1 VETFLTK
8 PYLLINKIQPY
19 AWGTKNEQ
27 AFIPK
32 LLGMEPEPN
41 KPYAELWM
49 GMHPKA
55 PSLVRTSRGDVPL
68 GDFVRS
74 YPNEVLGERV
84 VQQFGTQLPF
94 LFKVLSAAEAL
105 SIQAHPDK
113 EQAVRLHARDPEH
126 YPDDNHKPEIAIA
139 LDELIAL
146 VGFCPVDAL
155 LQTLATY
162 PEIRGF
168 VGAKRVETLA
178 AARKGEQKEALR
190 LLFATLMNRGDDEP
204 QALEHTLTELEKR
217 LRHQKTLSEKEVLFL
232 ELRSKYGT
240 DIGLLVIFFLNLL
253 HLKKGQGVF
262 LKAGVP
268 HAYIRGNIVEC
279 MANSD
284 NVVRAGLT
292 PKFKDIKTLVEI
304 LTYEAAE
311 VDVFTPPR
319 NREFVYRVPVSE
331 FSIAHWQLTQNEK
344 IEHRVDSVEILLA
357 IEGAFLLRYGN
368 DAALPLKKGESL
380 LIPAALQNYSL
391 QALDEGEAFCAFVP

>member
-1 VETFLTK
+1 
-8 PYLLINKIQPY
+8 
-19 AWGTKNEQ
+19 
-27 AFIPK
+27 
-32 LLGMEPEPN
+32 MEPEPN

-178 AARKGEQKEALR
+178 AARKSEQKEALR